1 MAKAE
6 KEKHVLDDQPLNAEE
21 PVNKLVDSF
30 ITPSSKLFDRNHG
43 EVPQIDAATH
53 RVYFE
58 AEDDLGLEGFSL
70 GMPDL
75 YRAGN
80 SEVIAALQCAGNRR
94 SEMAGLSGLGETE
107 GLPWVRQTVSAMNSA
122 RERLTCLNREA
133 ELSGESNRVTS
144 NPKITL
150 A

>member
-6 KEKHVLDDQPLNAEE
+6 AEKHVLDNSPLNAEE

-43 EVPQIDAATH
+43 DIPEIDAATH

-58 AEDDLGLEGFSL
+58 AQDDLGVDLKSFSL

-75 YRAGN
+75 YRAAN

-107 GLPWVRQTVSAMNSA
+107 GLPWVRLSTNST
-122 RERLTCLNREA
+122 RLA
-133 ELSGESNRVTS
+133 
-144 NPKITL
+144 